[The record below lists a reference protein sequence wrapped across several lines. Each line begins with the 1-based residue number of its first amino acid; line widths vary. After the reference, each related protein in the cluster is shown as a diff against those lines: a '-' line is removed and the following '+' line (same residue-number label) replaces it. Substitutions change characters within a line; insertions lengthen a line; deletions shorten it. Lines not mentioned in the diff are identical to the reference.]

1 MSRTFTLKLNDFDA
15 DMLSEI
21 SERDGRSK
29 NDLIVEALREVL
41 SRRLDDKIPWLT
53 SEEFNSC
60 MDIISKPETNKDIL
74 ERREKLMQI
83 KPVWED

>member
-1 MSRTFTLKLNDFDA
+1 MSRTFTLRLNDFDA

-41 SRRLDDKIPWLT
+41 SRRLDDKILWLT
-53 SEEFNSC
+53 PEEFNSC
-60 MDIISKPETNKDIL
+60 MDIISKPETNMDIL
-74 ERREKLMQI
+74 ERREKLMQF